1 MNIGWAPGTAS
12 LPACGARAPA
22 PETPALVPARLAW
35 TAAVTRPH
43 MAAALA
49 RVGEA
54 PWLGPLVADY
64 PSRGGKMMR
73 AGLFLAAAQACGAE
87 VDGVLPLAA
96 AIELLHVALL
106 VHDDI
111 QDESLERRGGPA
123 LHRLHGIPLALN
135 AGDTLLHLALQPLLA
150 FAMRLPPSIG
160 QRMLAETDRMAL
172 ETAAGQATEL
182 GWQREGSV
190 AISEADYLVMVLRK
204 TAWMSTIW
212 PLRLGALVG
221 MAPVSPDP
229 ERLAR
234 FGFFLGAAFQ
244 IQDDLLNLVA
254 DARYGKE
261 RGGDLV
267 EGKRTLILVR
277 LRALAGPAERAAIDR
292 FLALPRHARTPAM
305 VDDMID
311 RIDRHGAADEA
322 HRIAEGL
329 AGAALHEAEAAFGHL
344 PAGEPRAFLSG
355 LVPWVFERT

>member
-1 MNIGWAPGTAS
+1 MNIGWAPARPP
-12 LPACGARAPA
+12 PARRH
-22 PETPALVPARLAW
+22 ETPPLVADRLARS
-35 TAAVTRPH
+35 AAATRPH

-64 PSRGGKMMR
+64 PARGGKMMR
-73 AGLFLAAAQACGAE
+73 AGLFLAAAEACGACLAE
-87 VDGVLPLAA
+87 VLPLAA

-123 LHRLHGIPLALN
+123 LHRLHGVPLALN
-135 AGDTLLHLALQPLLA
+135 AGDTLLHLSLQPLLA

-182 GWQREGSV
+182 GWQRDGML
-190 AISEADYLVMVLRK
+190 AIDEAAYLDMVLRK

-221 MAPVSPDP
+221 TVPVPPDP

-254 DARYGKE
+254 DASYGKE

-267 EGKRTLILVR
+267 EGKRTLILIR
-277 LRALAGPAERAAIDR
+277 LRAVASPAERRALDR
-292 FLALPRHARTPAM
+292 FLALPRGRRTPAM
-305 VDDMID
+305 VADLLAL
-311 RIDRHGAADEA
+311 IDRHGVAGDVR
-322 HRIAEGL
+322 RIAEGL

>member
-1 MNIGWAPGTAS
+1 
-12 LPACGARAPA
+12 
-22 PETPALVPARLAW
+22 
-35 TAAVTRPH
+35 
-43 MAAALA
+43 
-49 RVGEA
+49 
-54 PWLGPLVADY
+54 
-64 PSRGGKMMR
+64 MMR
-73 AGLFLAAAQACGAE
+73 AGLFLAAAEACGADLAE
-87 VDGVLPLAA
+87 VMPLAA
-96 AIELLHVALL
+96 SIELLHVALL

-123 LHRLHGIPLALN
+123 LHRLHGVPLALN

-172 ETAAGQATEL
+172 ETAAGQALEL
-182 GWQREGSV
+182 GWQRDGTLDIDET
-190 AISEADYLVMVLRK
+190 AYLDMVLRK

-221 MAPVSPDP
+221 TAPVPPDP

-254 DARYGKE
+254 DASYGKE

-267 EGKRTLILVR
+267 EGKRTLILIR
-277 LRALAGPAERAAIDR
+277 LRAVASPAERARLDH
-292 FLALPRHARTPAM
+292 FLALPRSRRTPAM
-305 VDDMID
+305 VAEMLAL
-311 RIDRHGAADEA
+311 IDRHGVAEA
-322 HRIAEGL
+322 VHRIAEGL